1 MRLSAHGGCHSLMG
15 YVVFYLIVAF
25 AATVPDDWSDRQTE
39 AKGTP

>member
-1 MRLSAHGGCHSLMG
+1 MG

-39 AKGTP
+39 AKRNYDRRNLRS